1 MTEWRYWLSE
11 QRGTLLAIGIFL
23 VMFLIYSTNH
33 PAGFSV
39 NMVQT
44 AANKATLLAFVAMA
58 QAIVVITAGIDL
70 SVGMILT
77 LTNCLASWIVVGT
90 ATETAL
96 GVIGVLGTGLVC
108 GMING
113 AIVIFGRLQPSVTT
127 IATGAMYYGIALF
140 LQPVSRTFHG
150 RDVFAPVAGHL
161 AAGLDPAQVGP
172 VVDPATLV
180 RIDLPPAQLEQGH
193 VRATAMAIDRFGNVA
208 LSVRGA
214 ELDRHGLA
222 TGARIEISAADSR
235 YFALR
240 ARTFADVRVGEMVVF
255 DDSSGWA
262 ALAMNSGSIID
273 ICDIERGDVID
284 LRLR

>member
-1 MTEWRYWLSE
+1 MGSVPRVV
-11 QRGTLLAIGIFL
+11 TLLSDFGLRDEYAGVMEAVIARIAPDARVVHLTHGIE
-23 VMFLIYSTNH
+23 
-33 PAGFSV
+33 P
-39 NMVQT
+39 Q
-44 AANKATLLAFVAMA
+44 
-58 QAIVVITAGIDL
+58 
-70 SVGMILT
+70 
-77 LTNCLASWIVVGT
+77 
-90 ATETAL
+90 
-96 GVIGVLGTGLVC
+96 GVLTGALALAHALPYAPV
-108 GMING
+108 GVHVAVVDPG
-113 AIVIFGRLQPSVTT
+113 VGSERRAVV
-127 IATGAMYYGIALF
+127 IATGDGRLLVGPDNGVLTFATDELGGITAAHAIENEELF

-214 ELDRHGLA
+214 ELDRLGLA
-222 TGARIEISAADSR
+222 TGARIEISAGAGR

-262 ALAMNSGSIID
+262 ALAMNSGSIVD
-273 ICDIERGDVID
+273 ICDIERGDLVD

>member
-1 MTEWRYWLSE
+1 MVDPGVGSE
-11 QRGTLLAIGIFL
+11 RR
-23 VMFLIYSTNH
+23 
-33 PAGFSV
+33 
-39 NMVQT
+39 
-44 AANKATLLAFVAMA
+44 
-58 QAIVVITAGIDL
+58 
-70 SVGMILT
+70 
-77 LTNCLASWIVVGT
+77 
-90 ATETAL
+90 
-96 GVIGVLGTGLVC
+96 
-108 GMING
+108 
-113 AIVIFGRLQPSVTT
+113 AIVIGTGDGRLLVGPDNGLLTF
-127 IATGAMYYGIALF
+127 ATDELGGITAAYAIENEALF

-150 RDVFAPVAGHL
+150 RDVFAPVAAHL

-172 VVDPATLV
+172 AIDRETLV
-180 RIDLPPAQLEQGH
+180 RIELPPAQLEQGH

-214 ELDRHGLA
+214 ELDRLGLA
-222 TGARIEISAADSR
+222 TGTRIEISAADGR

-262 ALAMNSGSIID
+262 ALAMNSGSIVE